1 MNSLCRAFAVSA
13 VALSL
18 TGSLAIAQ
26 DHPDDR
32 DHHDDHH
39 QDHHQQYVHHDDWRK
54 GSRIRHEDWDR
65 GERVEDWHSRHL
77 RRPPSGYEW
86 RYVDG
91 NYILARPNDGLI
103 FSVTIGR

>member
-1 MNSLCRAFAVSA
+1 MNRFCRAFAVST

-18 TGSLAIAQ
+18 MGSIAIAQ

-32 DHHDDHH
+32 DHHADQQHH
-39 QDHHQQYVHHDDWRK
+39 YVHHDDWKK
-54 GSRIRHEDWDR
+54 GHRINHDDWNR
-65 GERVEDWHSRHL
+65 GERVEDWHSHHL

-91 NYILARPNDGLI
+91 NYVLANNDGLI
-103 FSVTIGR
+103 FSVVIGH